1 MMSVNEIIESSEIV
15 ELAPGVIM
23 YKNIFSPENI
33 IELIESESKEDWPY
47 LMWENSETDN
57 GKISSYRMSVQMELN
72 PLQANKI
79 ENIPRMKPAAV
90 LWKKIFKNID
100 AAVYHYRDKY
110 SLELS
115 TDEGYRVLKYPSGG
129 EYSSHCDYGS
139 ENGRILS
146 CVGWFNDDFNG
157 GELEFDYFGIKVS
170 PSAGSMVLFPSNYLY
185 RHTAH
190 PVEENN
196 FGIKYAFVTW
206 LR

>member
-1 MMSVNEIIESSEIV
+1 MTPDKIIENQEPI
-15 ELAPGVIM
+15 ELAPGVIL

-33 IELIESESKEDWPY
+33 IELLESESQEDWPY
-47 LMWENSETDN
+47 LIWENSQTDN
-57 GKISSYRMSVQMELN
+57 GTISSYRMSVQMELH
-72 PLQANKI
+72 PLQADKI
-79 ENIPRMKPAAV
+79 GNIPRMKPVAE

-100 AAVYHYRDKY
+100 ASVHHYRDKY
-110 SLELS
+110 SLSLT

-129 EYSSHCDYGS
+129 EYSSHYDYGP
-139 ENGRILS
+139 NNARTLS

-157 GELEFDYFGIKVS
+157 GELEFDYFGIKIS

-190 PVEENN
+190 PVEENS

-206 LR
+206 FR

>member
-1 MMSVNEIIESSEIV
+1 MSVNEIIESSEIV